1 MDWRSSGHFA
11 GICPKRECSER
22 PGLLSSNHI
31 RDLWS
36 RIEPDSSIEC
46 LEPGQFEWPAN
57 RGVFAQMAFMDDQGR
72 ELKSSNSHVD
82 WGKAVSLEM
91 AQSELEKG
99 ALRVQL
105 RAVIKSAINPPDPSA
120 TSAVIPGSVC
130 SFLRHRKSSTKIRE
144 RLNLSSRKG
153 GRSSS
158 IPRRGRFQ
166 AYRQN
171 HNLSCYLIVMQ
182 DSPATR
188 SS

>member
-57 RGVFAQMAFMDDQGR
+57 RGVFRADGFQGR
-72 ELKSSNSHVD
+72 ELKSSNSQVD

-120 TSAVIPGSVC
+120 TSAVMPGSVC
-130 SFLRHRKSSTKIRE
+130 SFLPTPEVFDKDTGKTQFVLTE
-144 RLNLSSRKG
+144 
-153 GRSSS
+153 GRSIILNTPARKVPS
-158 IPRRGRFQ
+158 IPTKPQ
-166 AYRQN
+166 
-171 HNLSCYLIVMQ
+171 
-182 DSPATR
+182 P
-188 SS
+188 